1 MLKKTYILGHKNPD
15 TDSICSSI
23 AYAYL
28 KNKLEKFEHEAVRLG
43 GLNQET
49 QFVLDAFNV
58 PAPRKIDHVKIRIK
72 DVMTSEVISVKP
84 DILVREIGALMYE
97 HNIRSVPVIDEHN
110 IALGVVTER
119 EIAYNYIKNLSLED
133 FKTVASQKA
142 SAIMENNIFIVD
154 EEEILSETIEDIL
167 KSTHKESLV
176 VDKSNRLVG
185 IVTRTNLVN
194 PEKRRVIILDHSEIS
209 QSADGIKEASIVE
222 IIDHHHLGDLQT
234 SEPILVISKPVGST
248 STIITERFNEFK
260 VDIPKDIA
268 GILLGAILS
277 DTVLL
282 KSPTATQKDKEI
294 IECLSKIAGVNWLE
308 FGARMYDEC
317 SDISSVSAVDLLDSD
332 FKVYKFSETKI
343 GIGQIETTNSR
354 SILKRKKEI
363 LDEMNKKLKDKDFGL
378 IVLMVTDIIR
388 EGTELIT
395 VGKTKLVEKA
405 FECELA
411 DNSVFLPG
419 IISRKKQV
427 VAPLFKVI
435 G

>member
-28 KNKLEKFEHEAVRLG
+28 KNKLDKLEYEAVCLG
-43 GLNQET
+43 DLNQET
-49 QFVLDAFNV
+49 QFVLDMFNL

-72 DVMTSEVISVKP
+72 DIMTPGVISVKP
-84 DILVREIGALMYE
+84 DTLVRDIGILMYE
-97 HNIRSVPVIDEHN
+97 HNIRSVPVVDEHN

-119 EIAYNYIKNLSLED
+119 EIAYNYIKNLNLED
-133 FKTVASQKA
+133 FKTVASQEA
-142 SAIMENNIFIVD
+142 SVIMENNIFIVD

-167 KSTHKESLV
+167 KSPHKEALV

-209 QSADGIKEASIVE
+209 QSADGIKEASIIE

-234 SEPILVISKPVGST
+234 PEPILVISKPVGST
-248 STIITERFNEFK
+248 STIITERFNELR
-260 VDIPKDIA
+260 VDIPRDIA
-268 GILLGAILS
+268 GILLGAVLS

-294 IECLSKIAGVNWLE
+294 VERLSKIAGIDWFE

-317 SDISSVSAVDLLDSD
+317 SDVSSLSATDLLNSD
-332 FKVYKFSETKI
+332 FKVYNFSDVKI
-343 GIGQIETTNSR
+343 GIGQIETTNSKG
-354 SILKRKKEI
+354 ILRRKNEI
-363 LDEMNKKLKDKDFGL
+363 FDEMNKELKDKDFEL
-378 IVLMVTDIIR
+378 IVLMITDIIR
-388 EGTELIT
+388 EGTELLA
-395 VGKTKLVEKA
+395 VGKTKLAEKA
-405 FECELA
+405 FNCELV

-419 IISRKKQV
+419 VISRKKQIA
-427 VAPLFKVI
+427 APLFKVI